1 MTLADVDL
9 IETSSVTVRGYR
21 HRTTV
26 PSKSFKK
33 LGLKDKDTLRW
44 TWFKNGTL
52 TLSNTRKS
60 NENQSINRP

>member
-26 PSKSFKK
+26 PSKSFKRLK
-33 LGLKDKDTLRW
+33 LKDKDTLRW
-44 TWFKNGTL
+44 TWFKDGTL
-52 TLSNTRKS
+52 TVSNSHR
-60 NENQSINRP
+60 